1 MKNKFKP
8 FNASQGI
15 TMIENLVALLVLS
28 IGLLGLA
35 GLQAA
40 SFRNSKDATYRAIAT
55 QQATDMVNRIRV
67 NSAGVVS
74 GQYNAISP
82 LPPMPGIF
90 CDATAC
96 DAAELAT
103 FDTWEWNTR
112 NAALLPRGGGTVVG
126 TPLTIASVDPLLS
139 PMQFTI
145 TVRWDGDRNGATGI
159 GCNPSISTDQ
169 KCVTLQV
176 VAP

>member
-1 MKNKFKP
+1 MKNNMKP
-8 FNASQGI
+8 FNASHGI
-15 TMIENLVALLVLS
+15 TMMENLVALLILS

-35 GLQAA
+35 GLQAS

-74 GQYNAISP
+74 GQYNSISP
-82 LPPMPGIF
+82 LAPMPGIF
-90 CDATAC
+90 CDAAAC
-96 DAAELAT
+96 NAAELAT

-126 TPLTIASVDPLLS
+126 APLTITSIDPLLA
-139 PMQFTI
+139 PRQFTI
-145 TVRWDGDRNGATGI
+145 TVRWDGDRSGATGL
-159 GCNPSISTDQ
+159 GCNPSLATDQ

-176 VAP
+176 IAP